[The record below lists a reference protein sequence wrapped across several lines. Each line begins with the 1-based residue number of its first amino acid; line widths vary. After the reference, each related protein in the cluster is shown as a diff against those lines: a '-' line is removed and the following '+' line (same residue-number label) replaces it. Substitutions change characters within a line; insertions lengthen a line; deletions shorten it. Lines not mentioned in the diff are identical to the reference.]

1 MQHYLVKDISH
12 YCNVTKST
20 YGTILEHPI
29 SYYDFSFILDGSMTY
44 YADGVKILL
53 QKNDAIF
60 LPPETIRKREP
71 VHGMVHFV
79 SFNFTALEGAMFPF
93 PHYMPNCINGN
104 IRKLISL
111 YPPSYLSTF
120 CHSKEKCIN
129 MLNYLLLELAE
140 SSELTSGNEHVMKIL
155 PYIEEHITENLT
167 LQTISTK
174 MNLSREYTS
183 YIFKKEMGKTLT
195 AYVNERKLLLAKE
208 LIIDGAMTLTD
219 IASYLG
225 YENYNYFSRIF
236 KNNLGITPIALKQKM
251 HDS

>member
-1 MQHYLVKDISH
+1 MQHYLVKDLSH

-20 YGTILEHPI
+20 YGIILEHPI
-29 SYYDFSFILDGSMTY
+29 PYYDFSFVLEGSMTY
-44 YADGVKILL
+44 YVNGTKILL

-60 LPPETIRKREP
+60 LPPGTKRKREP
-71 VHGMVHFV
+71 VQGIVHFV
-79 SFNFTALEGAMFPF
+79 SFNFTAVEGASFPF
-93 PHYMPNCINGN
+93 PQYMPNCINGN
-104 IRKLISL
+104 IRKLVSL

-120 CHSKEKCIN
+120 CYSKEKCIN
-129 MLNYLLLELAE
+129 MLNYILLELAE
-140 SSELTSGNEHVMKIL
+140 ASDLTSGNEHVMKIL
-155 PYIEEHITENLT
+155 HYIEEHITENLT
-167 LQTISTK
+167 LQTISSK

-208 LIIDGAMTLTD
+208 LIIDGSMTLTD

-236 KNNLGITPIALKQKM
+236 KNNLGITPIALKQKT
-251 HDS
+251 HDD

>member
-12 YCNVTKST
+12 YCNVTKSI
-20 YGTILEHPI
+20 YGTILERPI
-29 SYYDFSFILDGSMTY
+29 PYYDFSFILEGSMVY
-44 YADGVKILL
+44 YADGMKIQL

-60 LPPETIRKREP
+60 LPPETIRMREP
-71 VHGMVHFV
+71 VQNTVHFV
-79 SFNFTALEGAMFPF
+79 SFNFTAMDGVTFPF
-93 PHYMPNCINGN
+93 PPYMPDCINGN
-104 IRKLISL
+104 IRRLVSL
-111 YPPSYLSTF
+111 YPPIHLSNF
-120 CHSKEKCIN
+120 YYSKEKCIN
-129 MLNYLLLELAE
+129 MLNYILLELAE
-140 SSELTSGNEHVMKIL
+140 LSELTSNNKHVIKIL
-155 PYIEEHITENLT
+155 HYIEEHITENLT
-167 LQTISTK
+167 LRTISAQ

-208 LIIDGAMTLTD
+208 LIADGSMTLTD

>member
-1 MQHYLVKDISH
+1 MQNYLVKDISH
-12 YCNVTKST
+12 YCNVTKKI
-20 YGTILEHPI
+20 YGYIPERPI
-29 SYYDFSFILDGSMTY
+29 PYYDFSFILDGSMVY

-60 LPPETIRKREP
+60 LPPGTIRTREP
-71 VHGMVHFV
+71 VQDTVHFV
-79 SFNFTALEGAMFPF
+79 SFNFTAMNGVSFPF
-93 PHYMPNCINGN
+93 PTYMPDCINAN
-104 IRKLISL
+104 IRKLVSL

-120 CHSKEKCIN
+120 CYSKEKCIN
-129 MLNYLLLELAE
+129 MLNYILLELAE

-155 PYIEEHITENLT
+155 HYIEEHITENLT
-167 LQTISTK
+167 LQTISSK

-208 LIIDGAMTLTD
+208 LIIDGSMTLTD
-219 IASYLG
+219 ISSYLG

-236 KNNLGITPIALKQKM
+236 KNNLGITPIALKQKT
-251 HDS
+251 HDD